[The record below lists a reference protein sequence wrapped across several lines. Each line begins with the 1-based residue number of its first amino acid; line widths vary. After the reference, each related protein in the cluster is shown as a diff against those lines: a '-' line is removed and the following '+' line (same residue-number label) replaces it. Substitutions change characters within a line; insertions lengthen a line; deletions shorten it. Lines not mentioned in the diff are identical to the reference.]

1 MISEILCVG
10 TELLLG
16 DIVNTNAAYIA
27 RELAVLGF
35 TSYRQSVVGDNPDR
49 LRSAIRESL
58 SRADIV
64 VMTGGLGPTYDDI
77 TKTAAAEIF
86 GKKMIFSEEVKAE
99 IEEYF
104 NKIGRVMTE
113 NNLAQA
119 YIPEGAIVLHN
130 KWGTAPGVA
139 ISGEIDGKTRHVIL
153 LPGPP
158 SECEPMFEECVK
170 PYLAALSDKVI
181 YSRNLHLY
189 GIGESAA
196 ENVLREIM
204 EASDNP
210 SVAPYACEHEVRIR
224 ITAMSDNIE
233 SAKQM
238 CSAKIEEIKKTDAW
252 KYIFTETDN
261 PTDARQATVHA
272 LIRELRSRKLVIGTA
287 ESCTAGMIASEIGDI
302 PGASDVFEG
311 GIVSYANEVKMNV
324 LGVPSAVLEAHGA
337 VSEEC
342 ASHMARGALRVL
354 GTDIAVSVTG
364 IAGPG
369 GGTEEKPVGTVC
381 FGVAMSDG
389 RVHTETMHFNPRYT
403 RMKIRR
409 RTAAHAMM
417 LAIRMMRGEL

>member
-27 RELAVLGF
+27 RELAVMGF
-35 TSYRQSVVGDNPDR
+35 SSYRQSVVGDNPDR
-49 LRSAIRESL
+49 LREAVLDSL
-58 SRADIV
+58 SRADVV

-86 GKKMIFSEEVKAE
+86 GRKMIFSDEVREE

-104 NKIGRVMTE
+104 TKIGRVMTE
-113 NNLAQA
+113 NNLSQA
-119 YIPEGAIVLHN
+119 YVPEGATVLHN

-139 ISGEIDGKTRHVIL
+139 MEGELDGKTKHIIL

-196 ENVLREIM
+196 ENVLRDIM

-224 ITAMSDNIE
+224 ITAMSDTRE
-233 SAKQM
+233 SAEMM
-238 CSAKIEEIKKTDAW
+238 CRAKADEIYKTDAD

-261 PTDARQATVHA
+261 PTDARHATVTT
-272 LIRELRSRKLVIGTA
+272 LIKELRAHDLVIGTA

-302 PGASDVFEG
+302 PGASDVFAG
-311 GIVSYANEVKMNV
+311 GIVSYANEVKMTV
-324 LGVPSAVLEAHGA
+324 LKVPADVLERVGA

-342 ASHMARGALRVL
+342 AAYMAQGALKAL
-354 GTDIAVSVTG
+354 GVDIAVSVTG

-369 GGTEEKPVGTVC
+369 GGTPEKPVGTVC
-381 FGVAMSDG
+381 FGVATDG
-389 RVHTETMHFNPRYT
+389 KVHTETMHFNPKYT
-403 RMKIRR
+403 RDKIRR
-409 RTAAHAMM
+409 RTSAHAMM
-417 LAIRMMRGEL
+417 LAIRMIRGEI

>member
-27 RELAVLGF
+27 REIAVCGF

-49 LRSAIRESL
+49 LRTAIRESL
-58 SRADIV
+58 MRADV
-64 VMTGGLGPTYDDI
+64 VIMTGGLGPTYDDI

-104 NKIGRVMTE
+104 TKIGRVMTE
-113 NNLAQA
+113 NNLSQA
-119 YIPEGAIVLHN
+119 YVPEGSTVLHN

-139 ISGEIDGKTRHVIL
+139 ISGEFEGKTRHAIL

-181 YSRNLHLY
+181 YSHNIHLY

-196 ENVLREIM
+196 ENVLRGIM
-204 EASDNP
+204 ESSDNP
-210 SVAPYACEHEVRIR
+210 SVAPYACEHEVRVR
-224 ITAMSDNIE
+224 ITAMSDTLD
-233 SAKQM
+233 SAKEM
-238 CSAKIEEIKKTDAW
+238 CAAKAREIYQSDVA
-252 KYIFTETDN
+252 KYIFAETDN
-261 PTDARQATVHA
+261 PTDAKHATVCA
-272 LIRELRSRKLVIGTA
+272 LINEIRSRGLVIGTA

-302 PGASDVFEG
+302 PGASDVFAG

-324 LGVPSAVLEAHGA
+324 LGVPADVLEKHGA

-342 ASHMARGALRVL
+342 ASYMSRGALRTL
-354 GTDIAVSVTG
+354 GVDIAVSVTG

-369 GGTEEKPVGTVC
+369 GGTPEKPVGTVC
-381 FGVAMSDG
+381 FGVATSDG
-389 RVHTETMHFNPRYT
+389 RVHTEKVHFNPKYT
-403 RMKIRR
+403 RNKIRR

-417 LAIRMMRGEL
+417 LAIRMIRGEI

>member
-58 SRADIV
+58 SRADVV

-86 GKKMIFSEEVKAE
+86 GEKMIFSEEVKAE

-104 NKIGRVMTE
+104 AKIGRVMTQ

-119 YIPEGAIVLHN
+119 YIPEGATVLHN

-153 LPGPP
+153 LPGPQ

-204 EASDNP
+204 EASENP

-302 PGASDVFEG
+302 PGASDVFAG

-354 GTDIAVSVTG
+354 DTDIAVSVTG

-381 FGVAMSDG
+381 FGVAMADG